1 MVLCLVMQVDG
12 AGALEGDE
20 VEEGDD
26 VEGAAAS
33 ISKAIVTDL
42 SDSSTCPRSEKHK
55 ALEAEANLASLLLAK
70 EPFSLD
76 KIVPEGEDV
85 DYGYFEKVMVS
96 NPKV

>member
-33 ISKAIVTDL
+33 IAKAIVTDL

-55 ALEAEANLASLLLAK
+55 ALKAEANLASLLLAK
-70 EPFSLD
+70 EPFSLH

-85 DYGYFEKVMVS
+85 DYGSFEKVMV
-96 NPKV
+96 